1 MGFKRKEIAMKSNS
15 PPRFAGIIFKLLL
28 NDEAYGERTGDIEE
42 VYLSLCRERGALL
55 AKLWFLWEV
64 IKAIPTFI
72 KESIHWRFIMLK
84 NYLKIALRNLKRYKA
99 YSFINIAG
107 LAIGLTCCIII
118 SLWVI
123 DELNFN
129 KFHENCDRLY
139 QIVGYRTADGFDRSQ
154 NETPVFLAPALQEE
168 FPEVVAS
175 SRYRSYGRI
184 LLTIEDKTFYENR
197 VRFVDPSFLKMFSFN
212 FLLGDKNSAL
222 NALHSIVLTEDA
234 VKRYFSDEN
243 PIGKSLVFNNDYE
256 LVVTGVLE
264 NNPYNS
270 TLQFDVLL
278 PYQFREELDSEE
290 EYKPS
295 WGHNTTSTFVQLRE
309 NSTKQLF
316 DSKITL
322 YIKEKIIN
330 MYPREIVE
338 KHREDIQNQ
347 VINLT
352 SVALKDIR
360 FAPSY
365 GGSTRV
371 MYISIFSAA
380 AFIILLTACINFT
393 NLSTARSS
401 KRAKEIGLRKVV
413 GAQRKNLIMQ
423 FLSESILLSFI
434 ALLIAVVLFI
444 VLLPVFSNM
453 ISRDLPVS
461 FLTKSYVIPLLLTIT
476 IFTGFAG
483 GFYPA
488 LLLSSM
494 QPVMTIKG
502 DYRSG
507 EKRTTLKKIL
517 VVFQFVVSISL
528 MIGTFIIY
536 KQIEYV
542 KNINLGYDKEHVV
555 CLRLNSGSIKYLD
568 VLKNNLK
575 NNTQIINITGS
586 YQHPANVSGRTMSA
600 DWEGKDPRLQTHIG
614 NFRVDYDYVKTMKI
628 DLLAGR
634 DFSREFPNDVGNNFI
649 INEQMATLMGND
661 HPVDAFGRQLM
672 YDGRNGIIVGVVQ
685 DFHYKPLRQDI
696 GPVVMTL
703 LPDMVRFLVIRIS
716 PGDISSTLNLIKS
729 NWENIIPSYPFEY
742 SFLDSDYDILYRRE
756 ERSADILTNFAILAV
771 LIACLGL
778 FGLASFTAEQRT
790 KEIGVRKTLGA
801 SVYSIVL
808 LLSKEFTKWIL
819 IANAIAWP
827 VAYVL
832 MKNWLQNYAY
842 RTSLSWWIFALS
854 GVLAL
859 FIALLTVSFQTIR
872 VATANPVDSLRY
884 E

>member
-1 MGFKRKEIAMKSNS
+1 MRVTMKKHRH
-15 PPRFAGIIFKLLL
+15 PPRIAGWFIRRMFPDRGECSILGDMIETYRYLADDKGLFWARIWFWGQCVKAFPYFLV
-28 NDEAYGERTGDIEE
+28 DESTWR
-42 VYLSLCRERGALL
+42 
-55 AKLWFLWEV
+55 
-64 IKAIPTFI
+64 
-72 KESIHWRFIMLK
+72 IHMFN

-123 DELNFN
+123 DELNFD

-154 NETPVFLAPALQEE
+154 NETPVPLAPALQEE

-234 VKRYFSDEN
+234 VKKYFSDEN

-264 NNPYNS
+264 NSPYNS

-295 WGHNTTSTFVQLRE
+295 WGHNTTSTFVQLRG

-316 DSKITL
+316 DNKITL

-330 MYPREIVE
+330 AYPREVVE
-338 KHREDIQNQ
+338 KYQEEIQNQ

-360 FAPSY
+360 FAPSH

-413 GAQRKNLIMQ
+413 GAQRKNLIKQ

-507 EKRTTLKKIL
+507 EKRTALKKIL

-555 CLRLNSGSIKYLD
+555 CLRLNSGSIKYID

-586 YQHPANVSGRTMSA
+586 YQHPAYVSGRTMSA

-614 NFRVDYDYVKTMKI
+614 NFRIDYDYVKTMKI

-649 INEQMATLMGND
+649 INEQMATLMGHD
-661 HPVDAFGRQLM
+661 HPVDAVGRQLM

-729 NWENIIPSYPFEY
+729 NWENIVPSYPFEY
-742 SFLDSDYDILYRRE
+742 SFLDSDYDTLYRRE

-790 KEIGVRKTLGA
+790 KEIGVRKILGA
-801 SVYSIVL
+801 SVYSIIL
-808 LLSKEFTKWIL
+808 LISKEFAKWIL

-827 VAYVL
+827 VTYLL

-859 FIALLTVSFQTIR
+859 FIAILTTSFQSIKA
-872 VATANPVDSLRY
+872 ATVNPVDSLRY

>member
-1 MGFKRKEIAMKSNS
+1 MKRKKDAPPDLAVWILSRIARGEERLSILSDFSEIYEAVVSEQGTLKANIWYWTQVMRSI
-15 PPRFAGIIFKLLL
+15 PMFIINHLYWSV
-28 NDEAYGERTGDIEE
+28 EMI
-42 VYLSLCRERGALL
+42 
-55 AKLWFLWEV
+55 
-64 IKAIPTFI
+64 
-72 KESIHWRFIMLK
+72 K

-107 LAIGLTCCIII
+107 LAIGLTCCITI

-123 DELNFN
+123 DELNFD

-154 NETPVFLAPALQEE
+154 NETPVLLAPALQEE

-212 FLLGDKNSAL
+212 FLLGDENSAL

-234 VKRYFSDEN
+234 VKKYFSDEN

-256 LVVTGVLE
+256 LLVTGVLE
-264 NNPYNS
+264 NSPYNS

-278 PYQFREELDSEE
+278 PYQFREELDTEE

-295 WGHNTTSTFVQLRE
+295 WGHNTTSTFVQLRG

-338 KHREDIQNQ
+338 KHQEDIQNQ

-360 FAPSY
+360 FAPSH
-365 GGSTRV
+365 GGLTRI
-371 MYISIFSAA
+371 MHISIYSAV

-393 NLSTARSS
+393 ILSTARSS

-413 GAQRKNLIMQ
+413 GAQRKNLIKQ

-453 ISRDLPVS
+453 INRDLPVS
-461 FLTKSYVIPLLLTIT
+461 FLTKSYVIPLLFTIT

-507 EKRTTLKKIL
+507 EKRTALKKVL

-555 CLRLNSGSIKYLD
+555 CLRLNSGSIKYID
-568 VLKNNLK
+568 ALKNNLK

-586 YQHPANVSGRTMSA
+586 YQHPAYISGRTMSA
-600 DWEGKDPRLQTHIG
+600 DWQGKDPRLQTHIG

-649 INEQMATLMGND
+649 INEQMATLMGHD
-661 HPVDAFGRQLM
+661 HPIDAVGRQLM
-672 YDGRNGIIVGVVQ
+672 YSGRNGIIVGVVQ

-703 LPDMVRFLVIRIS
+703 LPDMVRFLLIRIS

-729 NWENIIPSYPFEY
+729 NWQYIIPSYPFEY
-742 SFLDSDYDILYRRE
+742 SFLDSDYDTLYRRE
-756 ERSADILTNFAILAV
+756 ERSADILTNFVILAV

-790 KEIGVRKTLGA
+790 KEIGVRKILGA
-801 SVYSIVL
+801 SVYSIGL
-808 LLSKEFTKWIL
+808 LISKEFAKWIL

-827 VAYVL
+827 VAYLL

-859 FIALLTVSFQTIR
+859 FIAILTTSFQSIKA
-872 VATANPVDSLRY
+872 ATANPVDSLRY

>member
-1 MGFKRKEIAMKSNS
+1 MKRKKDAPPALAVWILSRIARGEEHLSILSDFSEIY
-15 PPRFAGIIFKLLL
+15 
-28 NDEAYGERTGDIEE
+28 EAVVSEE
-42 VYLSLCRERGALL
+42 GTLKANIWYWTQVMRSIPM
-55 AKLWFLWEV
+55 FV
-64 IKAIPTFI
+64 INHLYWSVEMI
-72 KESIHWRFIMLK
+72 K

-99 YSFINIAG
+99 YSFINVAG
-107 LAIGLTCCIII
+107 LAIGLTCCITI

-123 DELNFN
+123 DELNFD

-154 NETPVFLAPALQEE
+154 NETPVLLAPALQEE

-212 FLLGDKNSAL
+212 FLLGDEKSAL

-234 VKRYFSDEN
+234 AKKYFSDEN

-256 LVVTGVLE
+256 LLVTGVLE
-264 NNPYNS
+264 NSPYNS

-278 PYQFREELDSEE
+278 PYQFREELDTEE
-290 EYKPS
+290 GYKPS
-295 WGHNTTSTFVQLRE
+295 WGHNTTSTFVQLRG
-309 NSTKQLF
+309 NSTKQVF

-330 MYPREIVE
+330 TYPREIVE
-338 KHREDIQNQ
+338 KHQEDIQNQ

-352 SVALKDIR
+352 SVALKNIR
-360 FAPSY
+360 FAPSH
-365 GGSTRV
+365 GGSTRI
-371 MYISIFSAA
+371 MHISIFSAV

-393 NLSTARSS
+393 ILSTARSS

-413 GAQRKNLIMQ
+413 GAQRKNLIKQ

-453 ISRDLPVS
+453 INRDLPVS
-461 FLTKSYVIPLLLTIT
+461 FLTKSHVIPLLLTIT

-502 DYRSG
+502 DFRSG
-507 EKRTTLKKIL
+507 EKRTALKKVL

-555 CLRLNSGSIKYLD
+555 CLRLNSGSIKYID
-568 VLKNNLK
+568 ALKNNLK

-586 YQHPANVSGRTMSA
+586 YQHPAYISGRTMSA
-600 DWEGKDPRLQTHIG
+600 DWQGKDPRLQTHIG
-614 NFRVDYDYVKTMKI
+614 NFRVDYDYAKTMKI

-634 DFSREFPNDVGNNFI
+634 DFSREFPNDVRNNFI
-649 INEQMATLMGND
+649 INEQMATLMGHR
-661 HPVDAFGRQLM
+661 HPIDAVGRQLM
-672 YDGRNGIIVGVVQ
+672 YSGRNGIIVGVVQ

-703 LPDMVRFLVIRIS
+703 LPDMVRFLLIRIS

-729 NWENIIPSYPFEY
+729 KWQNIIPSYPFEY
-742 SFLDSDYDILYRRE
+742 SFLDSDYDTLYRRE
-756 ERSADILTNFAILAV
+756 ERSADILTNFVILAV

-778 FGLASFTAEQRT
+778 FGLASLTAEQRT
-790 KEIGVRKTLGA
+790 KEIGVRKILGA
-801 SVYSIVL
+801 SVYSIGL
-808 LLSKEFTKWIL
+808 LISKEFAKWIL

-827 VAYVL
+827 VAYLL

-859 FIALLTVSFQTIR
+859 FIAILTTSFQSIKA
-872 VATANPVDSLRY
+872 ATANPVDSLRY

>member
-1 MGFKRKEIAMKSNS
+1 MF
-15 PPRFAGIIFKLLL
+15 
-28 NDEAYGERTGDIEE
+28 
-42 VYLSLCRERGALL
+42 
-55 AKLWFLWEV
+55 
-64 IKAIPTFI
+64 
-72 KESIHWRFIMLK
+72 K

-139 QIVGYRTADGFDRSQ
+139 QIVGYRTADGFGRSQ
-154 NETPVFLAPALQEE
+154 NETPVPLAPALQEE

-290 EYKPS
+290 GYKPS
-295 WGHNTTSTFVQLRE
+295 WGHNITSTFVQLRG

-360 FAPSY
+360 FAPSH

-371 MYISIFSAA
+371 MYISIFSAV
-380 AFIILLTACINFT
+380 AFIILLIACINFT

-614 NFRVDYDYVKTMKI
+614 NFRVDYDYAKTMKI

-649 INEQMATLMGND
+649 INEQMATLMGHD
-661 HPVDAFGRQLM
+661 HPVDAVGRQLM

-742 SFLDSDYDILYRRE
+742 SFLDSDYDTLYRRE
-756 ERSADILTNFAILAV
+756 ERSANILTNFAILAV

-872 VATANPVDSLRY
+872 AATANPVDSLRY